1 VNVEAG
7 EFSPLPITGI
17 INNVMNPFIVF
28 MILFDYFFIK
38 GNVYIASGTL
48 LSIVCRFY
56 KYAELK
62 ALSKSKRF
70 VSLPKRGYSSTFSL
84 LYPFNFT
91 LRQIFNINTLDDQRS
106 FLGKYTKN
114 SEYSVP
120 TSSVIIQE
128 EISRVYKGALL
139 GMVYNSIRKTNRL
152 FDKIMNLALKL
163 NFTIDTFVQLPIF
176 NAIYNHIA
184 NLVNISKGFSKDQLT
199 LNEAVRTLLLLDIDA
214 IAN

>member
-1 VNVEAG
+1 
-7 EFSPLPITGI
+7 
-17 INNVMNPFIVF
+17 MNPYIVF
-28 MILFDYFFIK
+28 MMLFDYFFIK

-56 KYAELK
+56 KYTELRE
-62 ALSKSKRF
+62 LNKSKRF
-70 VSLPKRGYSSTFSL
+70 VRIPRRGINSTFSL
-84 LYPFNFT
+84 LYPFCFT
-91 LRQIFNINTLDDQRS
+91 LKQIFGFNTLDDQRS
-106 FLGKYTKN
+106 FLGMYTKN

-120 TSSVIIQE
+120 TSSAVIQE

-152 FDKIMNLALKL
+152 FDKIMNLSLTLKI
-163 NFTIDTFVQLPIF
+163 TIDTFLQLPIF
-176 NAIYNHIA
+176 NAIYNHIVS
-184 NLVNISKGFSKDQLT
+184 LVNISKGFSRDKLS